1 MGGGLFA
8 PPFIGLAPSS
18 LSLVGLRPTPPPR
31 AMSPSNDL
39 ILPFRMTAIK
49 MSRQAGKRARGADM
63 APQQNRL
70 SRSRDGPEWLGCIY
84 DKPGETTILALP
96 DRSVSHTR

>member
-1 MGGGLFA
+1 MLARAGLK
-8 PPFIGLAPSS
+8 
-18 LSLVGLRPTPPPR
+18 PTPPPR

-49 MSRQAGKRARGADM
+49 MSRQAGKRARGADA

-70 SRSRDGPEWLGCIY
+70 SRSRDGPEWLGSIY
-84 DKPGETTILALP
+84 DKRGKTTILDLP
-96 DRSVSHTR
+96 DRSAPDLNTKNHK